1 MDPVWIV
8 LPLDSLLLDPEKK
21 DVVGS
26 CMPLPVVVA
35 GRAKTLVH
43 ENVGTAAVVPESK
56 AALNQPVPQRSSVV
70 TEQHSTP

>member
-8 LPLDSLLLDPEKK
+8 LPLDSLLLGPEKK

-26 CMPLPVVVA
+26 CMPLPVAIV

-43 ENVGTAAVVPESK
+43 ANVGTAAVVPE
-56 AALNQPVPQRSSVV
+56 
-70 TEQHSTP
+70 